1 MEKSERGLN
10 VGFSGLRQAGKQP
23 RVGVARPSRWRLVLY
38 GGENGRAQFFA
49 VGAGFRCPSCLGGQL
64 MCWVVEQVEH
74 AAIYVCRR
82 GSMAGGSGGVGVAI
96 GSW

>member
-10 VGFSGLRQAGKQP
+10 VGFSGLRQAGEQP

-74 AAIYVCRR
+74 AATYV
-82 GSMAGGSGGVGVAI
+82 
-96 GSW
+96 